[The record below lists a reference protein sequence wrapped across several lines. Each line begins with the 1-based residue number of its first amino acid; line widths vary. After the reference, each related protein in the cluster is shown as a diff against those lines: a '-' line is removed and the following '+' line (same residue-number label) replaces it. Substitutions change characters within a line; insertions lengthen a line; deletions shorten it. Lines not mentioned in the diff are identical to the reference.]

1 MTGSA
6 SMTATGT
13 TEVSGSVSESDG
25 SSSSS
30 SASASATDA
39 TSTSGTTAVTI
50 TVTDSTSNPSTT
62 GDTEGSTTDDS
73 GSSSTGMQGC
83 VPDQTPSTFDFIW
96 IANTSQNTV
105 SKINTMTGVEE
116 GRYLVGPGQTNASR
130 TSVNQFGDVVVSSRH
145 EGRVTKV
152 AALEVRCVDKNNNG
166 MIDTATDANFLPWGE
181 DECVLWDTPIP
192 SPSYT
197 HGPRATAWEA
207 VKQDAITC
215 EMPVPRVWMG
225 YKDQANTAHFVR
237 LDGDD
242 GTILD
247 DVTFENWG
255 TSFSPYGG
263 AVNSDGD
270 FIVTGYDGDRVMMVD
285 SETLALTDLGL
296 PPGAY
301 KYGMGVQ
308 GNGDIWIGS
317 YSGTHNLYHYKWAEQ
332 EWVGLG
338 SAGGSILGVAADKEG
353 RIWGAGTG
361 PCRLVKA
368 DAMTDTYLETNIALP
383 GCGSPWGVSID
394 NEGYVWVV
402 DKQNKAYKVDPDS
415 HTVELIFDKLVNP
428 YTYSDMTG
436 QGLQLVLPQ

>member
-1 MTGSA
+1 
-6 SMTATGT
+6 
-13 TEVSGSVSESDG
+13 
-25 SSSSS
+25 
-30 SASASATDA
+30 
-39 TSTSGTTAVTI
+39 
-50 TVTDSTSNPSTT
+50 
-62 GDTEGSTTDDS
+62 
-73 GSSSTGMQGC
+73 MQGC
-83 VPDQTPSTFDFIW
+83 IPDQTPSTFDFIW

-105 SKINTMTGVEE
+105 SKINTMTGIEE

-152 AALEVRCVDKNNNG
+152 AALEVRCQDKNNNG
-166 MIDTATDANFLPWGE
+166 MIETSKDSTFLPWGL
-181 DECVLWDTPIP
+181 DECVNWDTPIP

-207 VKQDAITC
+207 VKQDEITC
-215 EMPVPRVWMG
+215 EMPVPRVWIG
-225 YKDQANTAHFVR
+225 YKDQANAAHFVR
-237 LDGDD
+237 LAGDD

-247 DVTFENWG
+247 DVVLPNWS

-263 AVNSDGD
+263 AVNSEGD
-270 FIVTGYDGDRVMMVD
+270 FIITGYNNDRVLVID
-285 SETLALTDLGL
+285 AETLEITDLGL
-296 PPGAY
+296 PPGSA

-308 GNGDIWIGS
+308 GNGDIWVGS
-317 YSGTHNLYHYKWAEQ
+317 FSGTHNLFHYKWDAQ

-338 SAGGSILGVAADKEG
+338 SASGSILGVAADKEG

-368 DAMTDTYLETNIALP
+368 DAETDSYLETNIALP
-383 GCGSPWGVSID
+383 GCGQPWGVSID

-402 DKQNKAYKVDPDS
+402 DKANKAYKVDPDS
-415 HTVELIFDKLVNP
+415 HNVELIFDKLVNP